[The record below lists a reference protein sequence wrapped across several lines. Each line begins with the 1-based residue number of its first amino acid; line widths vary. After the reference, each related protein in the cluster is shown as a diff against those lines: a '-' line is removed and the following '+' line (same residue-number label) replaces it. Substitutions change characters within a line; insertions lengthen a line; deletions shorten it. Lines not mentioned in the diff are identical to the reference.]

1 MTGRQRFL
9 ADSLVMPMVAMTRR
23 RLLLPSLVC
32 LVAVVAYVVWPR
44 PSQFNAAAAAKVEV
58 GMDLATVETILGGP
72 ARDESTGPLAT
83 ADSKDDATGKLDLLL
98 MRAMEQSGGGWPL
111 PVTQEWVSDS
121 VIIHI
126 GFVNGR
132 AGVPEV
138 VPVRRVHETP
148 WATLRRWLKLP

>member
-1 MTGRQRFL
+1 
-9 ADSLVMPMVAMTRR
+9 MTRR
-23 RLLLPSLVC
+23 CVLLLTSLVC
-32 LVAVVAYVVWPR
+32 LAVVAYVVWPR
-44 PSQFNAAAAAKVEV
+44 PSQINAANAARIQV
-58 GMDLATVETILGGP
+58 GMDLRTVETILGP

-83 ADSKDDATGKLDLLL
+83 ADSKDDAAGKLDLML
-98 MRAMEQSGGGWPL
+98 MRAMETSGGGWPL
-111 PVTQEWVSDS
+111 PTTQEWVSDS

-126 GFVNGR
+126 GFVDGR